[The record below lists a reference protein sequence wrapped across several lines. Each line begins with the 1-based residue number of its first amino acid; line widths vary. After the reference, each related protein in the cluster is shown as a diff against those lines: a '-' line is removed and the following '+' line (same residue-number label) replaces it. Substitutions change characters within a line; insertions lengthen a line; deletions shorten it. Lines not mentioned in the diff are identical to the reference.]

1 MRYRSEIEAYFRE
14 NAGEMLK
21 DISKLIEINSEKMA
35 EEPGMPYG
43 KGPYEALNKALE
55 IAGNMG
61 FAVKNYDNYVG
72 TVDLNDLEKGL
83 DILAHLDVVPGGDG
97 WTVTKPFVPVI
108 ADGKIYGRGA
118 ADDKGPAV
126 AALYAMK
133 AVKDLRIDLKKNVRL
148 IVGTDEECGSSDI
161 EHYYAV
167 EQEAPVTFSPDG
179 DFPLINIE
187 KGGLRAN
194 FTASWEEDFK
204 LPRIYSIHGGIKSNV
219 VPGKASALVEGV
231 EERELE
237 EAAKKVSASTKAS
250 FSWGMEDGRIKV
262 EALGENAHAATP
274 YTGNN
279 ALTALLELLVS
290 LPFADSEGFTKVKQ
304 VSELFPHG
312 DCSGR
317 AAGVFMED
325 EESGE
330 LTLNFGILNYSTKEL
345 TGNFDC
351 RAPICATNEN
361 LRDVLKNNMKRL
373 GLELEDKDIYPPHH
387 VPADTPFIRTLLDC
401 YEEYTGNKGE
411 CLAIGGGTYVH
422 SLERGVAFGCS
433 MPGTDNNM
441 HGPDEFAVIEELLVS
456 GMIFAQAIIELCS

>member
-1 MRYRSEIEAYFRE
+1 MKYKSEIEAYFRA
-14 NAGEMLK
+14 NTDEMLK
-21 DISKLIEINSEKMA
+21 DICKLIEINSEKMT

-43 KGPYEALNKALE
+43 KGPYEALKKALE
-55 IAGNMG
+55 IAKDMG

-72 TVDLNDLEKGL
+72 TADLNDMEKGL

-97 WTVTKPFVPVI
+97 WMITKPFVPVI
-108 ADGKIYGRGA
+108 ADGKIYGRGS
-118 ADDKGPAV
+118 ADDKGPAMT
-126 AALYAMK
+126 ALYAMK
-133 AVKDLRIDLKKNVRL
+133 AIKDLGIPLKKNVRL
-148 IVGTDEECGSSDI
+148 ILGTDEECGSSDI

-167 EQEAPVTFSPDG
+167 EKEAPATFSPDG
-179 DFPLINIE
+179 EFPLINIE
-187 KGGLRAN
+187 KGGLRAD
-194 FTASWEEDFK
+194 FEASWEEDFK
-204 LPRIYSIHGGIKSNV
+204 LPRIYAIHGGIKSNV
-219 VPGKASALVEGV
+219 VPGKASALIEGI
-231 EERELE
+231 EE
-237 EAAKKVSASTKAS
+237 EALKTAAQRTSESTKAT
-250 FSWGMEDGRIKV
+250 FSWTVEEGRIKV
-262 EALGENAHAATP
+262 EAVGENAHAATP

-290 LPFADSEGFTKVKQ
+290 LPFSDSEGFTKVKQ

-312 DCSGR
+312 DCSGK

-330 LTLNFGILNYSTKEL
+330 LTLNFGILNYSTKDL

-361 LRDVLKNNMKRL
+361 LRDILKNKMKEM
-373 GLELEDKDIYPPHH
+373 GLELENKDIYAPHH
-387 VPADTPFIRTLLDC
+387 VPADTPFIQTLLGC
-401 YEEYTGNKGE
+401 YEAYTGNKGE

-441 HGPDEFAVIEELLVS
+441 HGPDEFAIIEELVIS
-456 GMIFAQAIIELCS
+456 GMIFAQAIVELCS